1 MIIIAGWLSVDGEDR
16 DAYVSNC
23 VTVVGQARRAPGCL
37 DFAITADTL
46 DPTRVNVHERWES
59 DEQLLDFRG
68 SGQDDDTSARIRD
81 ADVKKYRISA
91 TEDP

>member
-1 MIIIAGWLSVDGEDR
+1 MIIIAGWLAVDSDDR
-16 DAYVSNC
+16 DAYVSDC
-23 VTVVGQARRAPGCL
+23 VTVVEQARRAPGCL

-46 DPTRVNVHERWES
+46 DPTRVNIHERWES
-59 DEQLLDFRG
+59 DEHLLDFRG
-68 SGQDDDTSARIRD
+68 SGQDDESSARIRD